1 MNDTAVGNLLFQLKS
16 ISHKKS
22 EIDKKP
28 HEFGTGIL
36 MYHSEMYLIEILGSN
51 EGQSMTRIAEIMGIT
66 KGAVSQTFKKL
77 DNKGLVKKYLDPS
90 NASRSLLYLNAAGRK
105 LLMTH
110 EKWHEKMDGGFTE
123 YLKGLEASES
133 FIIKDFLSRY
143 EFFLDNRI
151 E

>member
-1 MNDTAVGNLLFQLKS
+1 MNDTTVDHLLFQLKS
-16 ISHKKS
+16 ISHKNS

-28 HEFGTGIL
+28 HEFGTGML

-51 EGQSMTRIAEIMGIT
+51 EGQSMTKIAEIMGIT

-77 DNKGLVKKYLDPS
+77 DNKCLVKKYPDPS
-90 NASRSLLYLNAAGRK
+90 NASRSLLYLNSDGRK
-105 LLMTH
+105 LLNTH
-110 EKWHEKMDGGFTE
+110 KRWHEMVDGGFSE
-123 YLKGLEASES
+123 YLKGLEASEA